1 MEKNT
6 YFEEMKKTAIA
17 YNKAADGRKAERDAL
32 IKADDWD
39 GLRAFDERVKKEFP
53 YPYTQGANV
62 ALIQYDRSCR
72 NGSDEYEVDDLPWDD
87 QMEDFVKTLR
97 AAKVD
102 KIVVT
107 DQSTGL
113 MDGIYGL
120 TNLGCR
126 MIGLHTITR
135 ENDCRFGSKEP
146 EKKNGI
152 EFAIC

>member
-6 YFEEMKKTAIA
+6 YFEEMRKTAIA
-17 YNKAADGRKAERDAL
+17 YNEAAAKREEERDVL

-39 GLRAFDERVKKEFP
+39 GVRAFDNREKKEFP
-53 YPYTQGANV
+53 YPFTPGENA
-62 ALIQYDRSCR
+62 ALVQYDRSLQ

-87 QMEDFVKTLR
+87 QMADFVKTLR
-97 AAKVD
+97 AAKVQ

-107 DQSTGL
+107 DQSTAL

-126 MIGLHTITR
+126 MASLHTITR
-135 ENDCRFGSKEP
+135 ENDHRFGSREP
-146 EKKNGI
+146 EKKDGI
-152 EFAIC
+152 AFEIN

>member
-17 YNKAADGRKAERDAL
+17 YSDAAAKRREKRDAL
-32 IKADDWD
+32 IEVDDWD
-39 GLRAFDERVKKEFP
+39 GVQAFDEREKEEFP
-53 YPYTQGANV
+53 FPYTPGENV

-97 AAKVD
+97 AAKIQ

-107 DQSTGL
+107 DQSTAL

-120 TNLGCR
+120 TKYGCR
-126 MIGLHTITR
+126 MTSLHTITR
-135 ENDCRFGSKEP
+135 ENDRRFGSREP

-152 EFAIC
+152 EFEIC